1 MLKPKKVTSVVTS
14 MKTDCIHPIV
24 RVRCLGAVAAAL
36 AALAVLAGCASPAT
50 GEPVD
55 TKQAIFY
62 PPPPDEPRLQYLTK
76 FSTALDL
83 STSSQGMRSLV
94 FGGEEFEQ
102 QAVRKPYGLAVFE
115 GAIYVVDTRGGGYV
129 VFDLAKGRTRTVQGS
144 GAGAMTK
151 PINITIDTD
160 GTRYI
165 TDTQR
170 EIILVFDRHDRYQR
184 ALGAPGQFRPV
195 DVAIVG
201 DRLYVTD
208 IRHHQIHVL
217 DKLSGDTLF
226 TFGEAGSESSQLFHP
241 TNLAVGPDETL
252 YVTDTTNFRVQH
264 FTLEGEFIREIG
276 ASGLGPG
283 QFSRPKGVALDREER
298 IYVVDAAFE
307 NVQILD
313 FDGRP
318 LTFFGGAGDGPGNI
332 NLPTAVKIDYD
343 EVEYFRK
350 YAAPGFEI
358 EYIVLVASQFGP
370 NKVSV
375 FGFGAMAD

>member
-1 MLKPKKVTSVVTS
+1 
-14 MKTDCIHPIV
+14 MKTDSNHPV
-24 RVRCLGAVAAAL
+24 FRVRYLGAAAAAL
-36 AALAVLAGCASPAT
+36 TALAVLAGCASPAT
-50 GEPVD
+50 SEPVD
-55 TKQAIFY
+55 TAQATFY
-62 PPPPDEPRLQYLTK
+62 PPSPDEPRVQYLTK
-76 FSTALDL
+76 FSSALDV
-83 STSSQGMRSLV
+83 SSSNQGMRKLV
-94 FGGEEFEQ
+94 FGGEQFEQ
-102 QAVRKPYGLAVFE
+102 QAIQKPYGLAIFE

-129 VFDLAKGRTRTVQGS
+129 VFDLANRRTRTVQGS

-151 PINITIDTD
+151 PINITIDID

-170 EIILVFDRHDRYQR
+170 EIILVFDRNDRFLR
-184 ALGAPGQFRPV
+184 TLGAPGQFRPV

-208 IRHHQIHVL
+208 ILHQQVQVL
-217 DKLSGDTLF
+217 DKTNGETLF
-226 TFGEAGSESSQLFHP
+226 IFSEAGSEAGQLFHP

-252 YVTDTTNFRVQH
+252 YVTDTTNFRLQQ

-276 ASGLGPG
+276 ASGLSPG
-283 QFSRPKGVALDREER
+283 QFTRPKGVAVDQEER

-313 FDGRP
+313 YDGAP

-332 NLPTAVKIDYD
+332 NLPTVVKIDYD
-343 EVEYFRK
+343 NVEYFRK

-375 FGFGAMAD
+375 YGFGAMTE

>member
-1 MLKPKKVTSVVTS
+1 LKLKKITLVVTS
-14 MKTDCIHPIV
+14 MKTDCNHPAF
-24 RVRCLGAVAAAL
+24 RVRYLGAAAA
-36 AALAVLAGCASPAT
+36 AFAVMAVLAACASPAT
-50 GEPVD
+50 SEPAD
-55 TKQAIFY
+55 TAQATFY

-76 FSTALDL
+76 FSTALDV
-83 STSSQGMRSLV
+83 SSSNRGMRRLV

-102 QAVRKPYGLAVFE
+102 QAVKKPYGLAIFE
-115 GAIYVVDTRGGGYV
+115 GAIYVVDARGGGYV
-129 VFDLAKGRTRTVQGS
+129 VFDLSKGRTRTVLGS

-170 EIILVFDRHDRYQR
+170 EIILVFDRNDSYLRT
-184 ALGAPGQFRPV
+184 LGAPGQFRPV
-195 DVAIVG
+195 DVAIVD

-208 IRHHQIHVL
+208 ILHHQIQVI
-217 DKLSGDTLF
+217 DKLSGDALF
-226 TFGEAGSESSQLFHP
+226 TFAEAGSEPGQLFHP
-241 TNLAVGPDETL
+241 TNLGVGPDETL

-276 ASGLGPG
+276 ASGLSPG
-283 QFSRPKGVALDREER
+283 QFTRPKGVALDRDER
-298 IYVVDAAFE
+298 IYVVDAAFD

-318 LTFFGGAGDGPGNI
+318 LTFFGGAGEGPGNI
-332 NLPTAVKIDYD
+332 NLPTVVKIDYD
-343 EVEYFRK
+343 NVEYFQK

-375 FGFGAMAD
+375 FGFGAMTE

>member
-1 MLKPKKVTSVVTS
+1 MTV
-14 MKTDCIHPIV
+14 
-24 RVRCLGAVAAAL
+24 L
-36 AALAVLAGCASPAT
+36 AACAATPANS
-50 GEPVD
+50 EPED
-55 TKQAIFY
+55 TPQWVFY
-62 PPPPDEPRLQYLTK
+62 PPPPDEPRLQYLAK

-83 STSSQGMRSLV
+83 SASSQGLRSLV

-102 QAVRKPYGLAVFE
+102 QAVRKPYGLAIFE

-129 VFDLAKGRTRTVQGS
+129 VFDLAKRRTRTVKGS

-151 PINITIDTD
+151 PINITIDAD

-170 EIILVFDRHDRYQR
+170 EAILVFNRNDRYLR
-184 ALGAPGQFRPV
+184 TLGASGQFRPV

-208 IRHHQIHVL
+208 ILHQQVHVL
-217 DKLSGDTLF
+217 DKTSGDTLF
-226 TFGEAGSESSQLFHP
+226 VFSESGSEAGQLFHP

-252 YVTDTTNFRVQH
+252 YITDTTNFRVQH

-276 ASGLGPG
+276 MMGLSPG
-283 QFSRPKGVALDREER
+283 QFARPKGVALDREER

-307 NVQILD
+307 NVQVLD
-313 FDGRP
+313 FDGAP
-318 LTFFGGAGDGPGNI
+318 LTFFGGPGDGPGNI
-332 NLPTAVKIDYD
+332 NLPTVVKIDYD
-343 EVEYFRK
+343 NVEYFK
-350 YAAPGFEI
+350 QYAAPGFEI

-370 NKVSV
+370 NKVTA

>member
-1 MLKPKKVTSVVTS
+1 
-14 MKTDCIHPIV
+14 MKTDCIHSIF
-24 RVRCLGAVAAAL
+24 RVRCLFFVAAAL
-36 AALAVLAGCASPAT
+36 AALAGCASPAT
-50 GEPVD
+50 SEPVD
-55 TKQAIFY
+55 TTQVIFY
-62 PPPPDEPRLQYLTK
+62 PPPPDEPRLQYLAK
-76 FSTALDL
+76 FSTALDV
-83 STSSQGMRSLV
+83 SAGNQGMRSLV

-102 QAVRKPYGLAVFE
+102 QAVNKPYGLAIFE

-170 EIILVFDRHDRYQR
+170 EIILVFDRNDSYVRT
-184 ALGAPGQFRPV
+184 LGAPGQFRPV

-208 IRHHQIHVL
+208 ILHQQVQVL
-217 DKLSGDTLF
+217 DKTSGDTLF
-226 TFGEAGSESSQLFHP
+226 IFSEAGSDAGQLFHP
-241 TNLAVGPDETL
+241 TNLAVGPDQTL

-276 ASGLGPG
+276 AIGLGPG
-283 QFSRPKGVALDREER
+283 QFARPKGVALDKEER
-298 IYVVDAAFE
+298 IYVVDAAFQ

-313 FDGRP
+313 FDGTP
-318 LTFFGGAGDGPGNI
+318 LTFVGGPGDGPGSLS
-332 NLPTAVKIDYD
+332 LPTVVKIDYD
-343 EVEYFRK
+343 NVEHFRK

-358 EYIVLVASQFGP
+358 EYIVLVANQFGP

-375 FGFGAMAD
+375 FGFGMMAE

>member
-1 MLKPKKVTSVVTS
+1 MVTS
-14 MKTDCIHPIV
+14 MKTDCNHPVFRI
-24 RVRCLGAVAAAL
+24 RYLCALVAAIAT
-36 AALAVLAGCASPAT
+36 LAVLAGCASPAT
-50 GEPVD
+50 SEA
-55 TKQAIFY
+55 TNTTQATFY
-62 PPPPDEPRLQYLTK
+62 PPLPDKPRLQYLAK
-76 FSTALDL
+76 FSTSLDV
-83 STSSQGMRSLV
+83 SSSSQGMRSLV
-94 FGGEEFEQ
+94 FGGEQFEQ
-102 QAVRKPYGLAVFE
+102 QAVKKPYGLAIFE

-151 PINITIDTD
+151 PINITIDSD
-160 GTRYI
+160 GPRYI

-170 EIILVFDRHDRYQR
+170 EIILVFDRNDRYQR
-184 ALGAPGQFRPV
+184 TLGAPDQFRPV

-208 IRHHQIHVL
+208 ILHHQIHVL
-217 DKLSGDTLF
+217 DKLSGDALF
-226 TFGEAGSESSQLFHP
+226 TFGEAGSEAGQLFHP
-241 TNLAVGPDETL
+241 TNLAVGPDETI

-276 ASGLGPG
+276 ASGLSPG
-283 QFSRPKGVALDREER
+283 QFTRPKGVALDREER

-313 FDGRP
+313 FDGAP
-318 LTFFGGAGDGPGNI
+318 LTFFGGAGEGPGNI
-332 NLPTAVKIDYD
+332 NLPTVVKIDYD
-343 EVEYFRK
+343 NVEYFRK

-375 FGFGAMAD
+375 FGFGAMTE

>member
-1 MLKPKKVTSVVTS
+1 
-14 MKTDCIHPIV
+14 MKTDCIHPIF
-24 RVRCLGAVAAAL
+24 RVRRLCAIAAAL

-50 GEPVD
+50 SEPAD
-55 TKQAIFY
+55 TTQATFY

-83 STSSQGMRSLV
+83 STSGQGMRSLV

-129 VFDLAKGRTRTVQGS
+129 VFDLTKGRTRTVQGS
-144 GAGAMTK
+144 GAGEMTK

-170 EIILVFDRHDRYQR
+170 EVILVFDRNDRYQR

-208 IRHHQIHVL
+208 ILHHQIHVL
-217 DKLSGDTLF
+217 DKFSGDALF
-226 TFGEAGSESSQLFHP
+226 TFSEAGSGPSQLFHP

-252 YVTDTTNFRVQH
+252 YVTDTTNFRIQH

-276 ASGLGPG
+276 ASGLSPG
-283 QFSRPKGVALDREER
+283 QFTRPKGVALDREER

-332 NLPTAVKIDYD
+332 NLPTVVKIDYN